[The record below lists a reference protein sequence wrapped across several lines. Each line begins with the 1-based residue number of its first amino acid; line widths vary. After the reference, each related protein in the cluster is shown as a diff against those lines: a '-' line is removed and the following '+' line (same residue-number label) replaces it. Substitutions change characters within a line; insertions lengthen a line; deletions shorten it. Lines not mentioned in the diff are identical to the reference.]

1 MSKILVDTIDTRSGT
16 SNMTIGSSNTSQIT
30 LKSGATLTNFPAN
43 TPAWRVGATAQDISF
58 NSATKIDYNREH
70 QDTNSAYDTGNKRF
84 TVPTGLGGTYMI
96 GSWFRIGSS
105 TDIEAW
111 SIFPYVNGA
120 TVDNTEQL
128 RTAMVQRNY
137 NTIQISGTLELSAAD
152 YLEMYT
158 LNADSNA
165 GYGISTS
172 NEGMFWGFKLIGA

>member
-1 MSKILVDTIDTRSGT
+1 MSTLKTNQITDLGGNNIISSNGSGT
-16 SNMTIGSSNTSQIT
+16 FTQTF
-30 LKSGATLTNFPAN
+30 ATN